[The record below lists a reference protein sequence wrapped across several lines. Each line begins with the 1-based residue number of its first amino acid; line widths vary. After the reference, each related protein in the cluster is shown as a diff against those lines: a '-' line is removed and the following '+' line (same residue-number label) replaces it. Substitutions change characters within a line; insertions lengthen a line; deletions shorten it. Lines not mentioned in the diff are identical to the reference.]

1 MYQNESFFGI
11 FPIFL
16 FSIRKSCCR
25 LSSTEEWNF
34 QIWSLGCRAD
44 MLLSEGKGGG
54 KEGSS
59 KRNRISKLYNQ
70 QSKTWTRWSSYFDLQ
85 FKYCTNVD
93 NLSVK
98 QLCVMPVIWDKS
110 DMRMRAC
117 EKLLNGIV
125 KMWSQGQCFC
135 FHNHQIPVGIVSAC
149 KYPLMARETL
159 GTVTV
164 ECRSKST
171 CANLLYSHL

>member
-1 MYQNESFFGI
+1 MYQNKSIFGI

-125 KMWSQGQCFC
+125 IMWLFIRRSFITAWKSSPILMQSCCDGWGYCNKIS
-135 FHNHQIPVGIVSAC
+135 HIK
-149 KYPLMARETL
+149 KYW
-159 GTVTV
+159 
-164 ECRSKST
+164 
-171 CANLLYSHL
+171 